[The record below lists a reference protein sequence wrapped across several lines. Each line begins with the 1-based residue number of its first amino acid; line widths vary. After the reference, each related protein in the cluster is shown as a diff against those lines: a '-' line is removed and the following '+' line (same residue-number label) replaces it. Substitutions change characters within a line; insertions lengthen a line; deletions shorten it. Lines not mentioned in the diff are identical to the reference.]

1 MAETAVAH
9 LVFVCSTAVSAV
21 VGRFAEQTLNRH
33 GVFAMPVDPKLAQ
46 RIFLTALEAASPAD
60 RAALLER
67 DCSDDAKLRG
77 RVEALLRAHDE
88 SDGPVDRPA
97 ADAPVETTDD
107 HPYPSDE
114 GVGAVLAGRYKL
126 LEAIGEGGMGAVFM
140 AQQTEPVRRLVAV
153 KLIKAG
159 MDSKQVLA
167 RFEAERQALALMDHP
182 NIAKV
187 LDAGATDAGRP
198 FFVMELVKG
207 VPITKFCDQRK
218 LTTRQRLE
226 LFVPVCQAIQHAHQK
241 GIIHR
246 DIKPSNVLVAL
257 YDDRPVPKVIDFGV
271 AKAAGPQLTEHT
283 LATGFG
289 AVIGTPE
296 YMSPEQASLNALD
309 VDTRSDVYALG
320 VLLYELLTGTTPLDR
335 KRLGR
340 AAMME
345 MLRLVREEETPKPSA
360 RLSTSEALPSIAA
373 NRQTEPAK
381 LSRLM
386 RGELDWV
393 VLKALEKDRAR
404 RYETANGL
412 ARDVGRY
419 LADEVVEARPPSV
432 GYRLRKFVKR
442 NKSRVI
448 AAAAVLLA
456 LVGGVVGTSLGLVR
470 ALEAESKALASADAE
485 RKAKE
490 AEVEQ
495 RAAAEA
501 ATATALASA
510 DAERRAK
517 EAEGKAK
524 DAAERRLAQV
534 EKGIDILGSVFKDL
548 NPDTPEKEG
557 KPWQAVLGER
567 LDQATA
573 QLDGE
578 AVGDPLA
585 VAKLQ
590 MTLGESQL
598 GLGYAEKAIALF
610 KRALETYTARLGP
623 DHPNT
628 LNSMDNLATAYQAAG
643 KLDLALPLFVEALKL
658 TKAKLGPDHPD
669 TLTSLNNLA
678 GAYQDAGKLDLAL
691 PLFVETLKLTK
702 AKLGPDHPDTLGSMN
717 NLATAYQAAGK
728 LDLALP
734 LQEETLKLM
743 KAKLGPDHPNTL
755 RSMGNLALAYQH
767 AGKFDLALP
776 LLEET
781 LKHMKAKL
789 GPDHPDTLGSMNN
802 LAQAYQAAGKL
813 DLALPLQEETLKLMK
828 AKLGPDHPNTLR
840 GMHNLAVAYWRAG
853 KLDRSIPLFE
863 ETLKLQKA
871 KLGLDHPNTLVTQ
884 ANLGANYWDAGRL
897 DDAIPLLADALDRA
911 TKRPGPF
918 PAQLAGLASSL
929 ADAYDRAG
937 RFAQSEPLYR
947 KAVDGTAKQFGA
959 DDPRTAAA
967 TAALGLNLLHQHK
980 DEEAEPL
987 LRACLAVRQK
997 KAPDAWTT
1005 FNTQSLLGDSLLGQ
1019 KKYEEA
1025 EPLLLAGYE
1034 GMEKRAKKIPPSDKV
1049 CLSEAAERLARLYDA
1064 LDQPDKADAWREK
1077 EKAAKAAA
1085 NPANKPSPSRG
1096 GEKSP

>member
-1 MAETAVAH
+1 
-9 LVFVCSTAVSAV
+9 
-21 VGRFAEQTLNRH
+21 
-33 GVFAMPVDPKLAQ
+33 MPVDPKLAQ
-46 RIFLTALEAASPAD
+46 RIFLAALETVSPAD
-60 RAALLER
+60 RAALLDR
-67 DCSDDAKLRG
+67 DCAGDAVLRC

-88 SDGPVDRPA
+88 PDGPVDSPA
-97 ADAPVETTDD
+97 AASPVNAPTGLYVAADPDGLPVE
-107 HPYPSDE
+107 S
-114 GVGAVLAGRYKL
+114 VGSVLAGRYKL

-207 VPITKFCDQRK
+207 VPITKFCDDRK
-218 LTTRQRLE
+218 LTPRQRLK

-246 DIKPSNVLVAL
+246 DIKPSNVLVAM

-289 AVIGTPE
+289 AVIGTLE
-296 YMSPEQASLNALD
+296 YMSPEQASFNALD

-340 AAMME
+340 SALME
-345 MLRLVREEETPKPSA
+345 ALRLVREEEAPKPSA
-360 RLSTSEALPSIAA
+360 RLSTSDALPSVAA
-373 NRQTEPAK
+373 NRQMEPAK

-419 LADEVVEARPPSV
+419 LADEVVEARPPNV

-442 NKSRVI
+442 NKGRVL
-448 AAAAVLLA
+448 AATLVLLA
-456 LVGGVVGTSLGLVR
+456 LVGGVVGTSLGLMR

-485 RKAKE
+485 RTAKE
-490 AEVEQ
+490 AESEQ
-495 RAAAEA
+495 RAAAEDA
-501 ATATALASA
+501 AAKALASA
-510 DAERRAK
+510 QAERTAK

-524 DAAERRLAQV
+524 EVAERRLAQI
-534 EKGIDILGSVFKDL
+534 EKGIGILGSIFKDL
-548 NPDTPEKEG
+548 NPRAAEKEG
-557 KPWQAVLGER
+557 KPLQALLGER

-573 QLDGE
+573 QLNGE
-578 AVGDPLA
+578 AVGDPLT

-598 GLGYAEKAIALF
+598 YLGYPDKAIALF
-610 KRALETYTARLGP
+610 TRARQTYAARLGP
-623 DHPNT
+623 D
-628 LNSMDNLATAYQAAG
+628 AA
-643 KLDLALPLFVEALKL
+643 
-658 TKAKLGPDHPD
+658 
-669 TLTSLNNLA
+669 
-678 GAYQDAGKLDLAL
+678 
-691 PLFVETLKLTK
+691 ETLE
-702 AKLGPDHPDTLGSMN
+702 SMN
-717 NLATAYQAAGK
+717 NLAAAYLSAGK
-728 LDLALP
+728 PDLARP
-734 LQEETLKLM
+734 LLEETLKLM
-743 KAKLGPDHPNTL
+743 KAKLGPDHP
-755 RSMGNLALAYQH
+755 
-767 AGKFDLALP
+767 
-776 LLEET
+776 
-781 LKHMKAKL
+781 
-789 GPDHPDTLGSMNN
+789 DTLTSMNN
-802 LAQAYQAAGKL
+802 LAAAYQTAGKL
-813 DLALPLQEETLKLMK
+813 DLALPLLEETLKLMK
-828 AKLGPDHPNTLR
+828 AKLGPDHPGTLTS
-840 GMHNLAVAYWRAG
+840 MNNLAAAYWRAG
-853 KLDRSIPLFE
+853 KLDRSVPLFE
-863 ETLKLQKA
+863 ETLKLRKA
-871 KLGLDHPNTLVTQ
+871 KLGPDHPDTLLTQ
-884 ANLGANYWDAGRL
+884 ANLGVNYRDASRL
-897 DDAIPLLADALDRA
+897 DDAIPVLEEVLDRA
-911 TKRPGPF
+911 SKRPGPF
-918 PAQLAGLASSL
+918 PAQLAWLPSAL

-947 KAVDGTAKQFGA
+947 KAVDDAAKQFGP
-959 DDPRTAAA
+959 DDPRTAVAMA
-967 TAALGLNLLHQHK
+967 RLGDNLVCQNNKEAVPLLRASLAVLQKKESDAWTLSTQSVLGGCLLRLHK

-997 KAPDAWTT
+997 KEPDAWTT
-1005 FNTQSLLGDSLLGQ
+1005 FNTQSELGGSLLGQ

-1025 EPLLLAGYE
+1025 ERLLLAGFE
-1034 GMEKRAKKIPPSDKV
+1034 GMQKRGDKIPPPAKV
-1049 CLSEAAERLARLYDA
+1049 HLAEAAERLVRLYDA
-1064 LDQPDKADAWREK
+1064 LNRPDKAGEWREK

-1085 NPANKPSPSRG
+1085 KSTNKPAPNP
-1096 GEKSP
+1096 KSASAP